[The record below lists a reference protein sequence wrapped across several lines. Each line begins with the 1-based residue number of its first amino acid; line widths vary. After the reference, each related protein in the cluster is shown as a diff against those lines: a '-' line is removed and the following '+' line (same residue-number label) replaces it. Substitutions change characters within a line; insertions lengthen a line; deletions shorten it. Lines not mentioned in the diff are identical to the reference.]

1 VVAVGRYHRRIF
13 LIAQSS
19 DPWVDWEWVRE
30 HTDEIQ
36 TRLVEH
42 IQLTVYAVALGFAI
56 AFPLAL
62 LSTRYRR
69 AYAPVLWSTGV
80 LYTIPSIAMFAILI
94 PWTGLSIWTA
104 LIPLTLY
111 TLLILIRNI
120 VTGLDGVP
128 EDVLDAADGMGYPRA
143 RRLVAV
149 ELPLATPAIIAGLR
163 IATVTTIGLVTVT
176 AIVGQGGL
184 GVFIRQ
190 GFQIDFRTPT
200 VVGTVLSVALA
211 LAADVLLLL
220 AQRLATPWARHRV
233 VR

>member
-1 VVAVGRYHRRIF
+1 
-13 LIAQSS
+13 
-19 DPWVDWEWVRE
+19 VRE

-42 IQLTVYAVALGFAI
+42 IQLTVYSVALGFAI

-62 LSTRYRR
+62 LSTRFRH
-69 AYAPVLWSTGV
+69 AYPPVLWTTAV
-80 LYTIPSIAMFAILI
+80 LYTIPSIALFAILI

-111 TLLILIRNI
+111 TLLILVRNI

-128 EDVLDAADGMGYPRA
+128 EDVLDAADGMGYRRT

-149 ELPLATPAIIAGLR
+149 EIPLAVPAIIAGLR

-200 VVGTVLSVALA
+200 VVGTVLSIALA
-211 LAADVLLLL
+211 LAADLLFLGFQWL
-220 AQRLATPWARHRV
+220 VTPWARRRAV
-233 VR
+233 S